1 MTSVRLGAVVWKVSG
16 IIVLVGTVGC
26 SHDGPKLYPV
36 KGQVFVNNQ
45 PAEGA
50 NVVFHSSDGANGPDA
65 VIPAG
70 IVQADGSFTIRT
82 YPHGEGAPPGNYK
95 VVITW
100 YPPNARELENPRNRL
115 PAKYGNPEL
124 TPLTAVVSD
133 GPTELE
139 PFRISA
145 K

>member
-1 MTSVRLGAVVWKVSG
+1 MVPVRIGPVVWGAFS
-16 IIVLVGTVGC
+16 IVLVVVAGGC
-26 SHDGPKLYPV
+26 SNDGPKLYPV
-36 KGQVFVNNQ
+36 KGQVFFDNQ
-45 PAEGA
+45 PAAGA
-50 NVVFHSSDGANGPDA
+50 NVVLHSSPPKDSPNAL
-65 VIPAG
+65 IPSG
-70 IVQADGSFTIRT
+70 IVQADGSFTLRT
-82 YPHGEGAPPGNYK
+82 HPYGDGAPSGEYK

-100 YPPNARELENPRNRL
+100 YPANARELENPRNKL

-124 TPLTAVVSD
+124 TPFMVVVKD

>member
-1 MTSVRLGAVVWKVSG
+1 MVTLTMRKAMWAATGILG
-16 IIVLVGTVGC
+16 LVIAGGC
-26 SHDGPKLYPV
+26 SPDGPKLYPV
-36 KGQVFVNNQ
+36 KGQVFFDNQ

-50 NVVFHSSDGANGPDA
+50 NVVLHSAQATEGPNA
-65 VIPAG
+65 LIPSG
-70 IVQADGSFTIRT
+70 IVQADGSFTLRT
-82 YPHGEGAPPGNYK
+82 HPYGDGAPPGEYK

-100 YPPNARELENPRNRL
+100 YPPDARELENPRSKL
-115 PAKYGNPEL
+115 PAKYGNPAR
-124 TPLTAVVSD
+124 TPLTAVVKD